1 MIRIAAAIAL
11 AIAAGSFGIAHAGE
25 QDAVDACIDGVRAQA
40 GGAGGQ
46 VLGADKMGAQ
56 WYVHLEDA
64 SGGEWD
70 CYAGD
75 DGKLEQLTAVTPAA
89 AGGGAEMK
97 VQRQACRRA
106 LRKEV
111 GRGGIKVTGAE
122 FSEANSL
129 ITMTDDDGGEWR
141 CLTSNDGKS
150 VELTR

>member
-1 MIRIAAAIAL
+1 MIRIAIAL
-11 AIAAGSFGIAHAGE
+11 AFAAGIAGAAQAGE

-40 GGAGGQ
+40 GGGGGQ
-46 VLGADKMGAQ
+46 VLSADRMGAD

-64 SGGEWD
+64 KGGEWD

-89 AGGGAEMK
+89 AGGGPEMK
-97 VQRQACRRA
+97 VQRQACRQA
-106 LRKEV
+106 LRREV
-111 GRGGIKVTGAE
+111 GRGGIEITGAE

-129 ITMTDDDGGEWR
+129 ITMTDGDGATWR

-150 VELTR
+150 VELSR